1 MIICPYRP
9 HKSMNTRDQI
19 TIYLSADGSVQL
31 EVTLDQDTVWLTQ
44 RQLSSLFDKDVRTI
58 NEHIRNVLAE
68 QELTAEATIRK
79 FRIVQQEGE
88 RKVNREIKHYNLDM
102 IISVGYRVNSKKG
115 TQFRIWAS
123 HVLKQFLVQGYAL
136 NEQKLQEQQQ
146 KLADLKQA
154 IALSSRLFQQQDLT
168 VSESQGILSILE
180 KYSHALTVL
189 DDYDHQR
196 LHC

>member
-1 MIICPYRP
+1 MIICPNKP
-9 HKSMNTRDQI
+9 HKSMNTQDQI
-19 TIYLSADGSVQL
+19 TIYQSADGSVQP

-68 QELTAEATIRK
+68 QELAAEATIRK

-88 RKVNREIKHYNLDM
+88 RKVNREIEHYNLDM

-123 HVLKQFLVQGYAL
+123 RVLKQFLVQGYAL

-154 IALSSRLFQQQDLT
+154 IALSSRLFQQQNLT
-168 VSESQGILSILE
+168 ASESQGILSILE
-180 KYSHALTVL
+180 QYSHALTVL